1 MLAGLLLMLAVP
13 VFASEETDYDALFAG
28 GAVAPRT
35 GKYSAFEK
43 NAAGIIEIPGGICYS
58 ILD

>member
-28 GAVAPRT
+28 GRYYRGLENIRRLKKMRP
-35 GKYSAFEK
+35 E
-43 NAAGIIEIPGGICYS
+43 
-58 ILD
+58 